1 MSDGFAREGVQ
12 VRWGARPRKGMA
24 MEERIVELEL
34 RFTEQQRLLQE
45 LSDVVY
51 AQGQAL
57 GRVEH
62 ELAALGQKLA
72 AFDPGLVDATVSE
85 RPPHF

>member
-1 MSDGFAREGVQ
+1 
-12 VRWGARPRKGMA
+12 

-51 AQGQAL
+51 AQAQAL
-57 GRVEH
+57 ERVEH
-62 ELAALGQKLA
+62 ELAAIGQKLA
-72 AFDPGLVDATVSE
+72 ALEPGLVDGTVPE
-85 RPPHF
+85 RPPHY

>member
-1 MSDGFAREGVQ
+1 MSDGFAWEGVQ

-45 LSDVVY
+45 LSEVVY
-51 AQGQAL
+51 AQGRAL
-57 GRVEH
+57 ERLEH
-62 ELAALGQKLA
+62 ELGAM
-72 AFDPGLVDATVSE
+72 
-85 RPPHF
+85 

>member
-1 MSDGFAREGVQ
+1 
-12 VRWGARPRKGMA
+12 

-45 LSDVVY
+45 LSDVIY
-51 AQGQAL
+51 AQGQML
-57 GRVEH
+57 ERVEH

-72 AFDPGLVDATVSE
+72 AFEPGLVDATASE